1 MFQKDPPE
9 RYGSGMNTKRISLFL
24 LGLGT
29 LIVTIGLNMRSL
41 TQDSI
46 NACISRNSVISGI
59 GIGDTYV
66 CDSMTKA
73 WIVLG
78 IGSAILFI
86 GGVMS
91 LGHSARTREWTLI
104 WGALAVWAAV
114 SLILYV

>member
-1 MFQKDPPE
+1 
-9 RYGSGMNTKRISLFL
+9 MNTKRISLFL

-29 LIVTIGLNMRSL
+29 LIVTVGLNLKSS
-41 TQDSI
+41 TQASI

-59 GIGDTYV
+59 GIGDSYV
-66 CDSMTKA
+66 CDSLTKA

-78 IGSAILFI
+78 VGTAILFV

-104 WGALAVWAAV
+104 WAALALWAVV
-114 SLILYV
+114 SLILYI